1 MTIRYRGKWIA
12 LEQCKFI
19 GVIKI
24 KTTRVEQH
32 RIKKNNKFFPIIDDL
47 CWKSKNMYN
56 YGNYIIRQEFIQ
68 TSKEKEEWLREN
80 ANWIKYN
87 ELFKLCKESDLYKE
101 LGSNTGQATLRKL
114 DKTWKSFFESIK
126 DYSKNPSKYRG
137 RPKMPKYLDKNKGR
151 YECGLDNNKFKIKDG
166 YIFFCWKPLKVMNE
180 TFMTKIP
187 EDKKLIQLR
196 FVPKNGEY
204 IMEVVYEIDIPDI
217 KDNSDRIA
225 AIDLGI
231 DNLMTITTNCGIKP
245 FIINGKPLKSVN
257 QYYNKIIADKQ
268 SELKKRYNRDYSNE
282 MRRFTTKRNHKIDDY
297 IQKATKMVVDF
308 CKENNIDTLVCGYNS
323 GWKQESDMSK
333 KVNQKFV
340 GIPYLSIVQR
350 LAYKC
355 ETEGIIFRTTDES
368 YTSGTSFLDG
378 EQPVKEN
385 YDKSRRVY
393 RGLFVTKEGEKI
405 NADVNGSYQIMKK
418 VFPNV
423 FDNGIVGAG
432 SHPLVVNIPL

>member
-1 MTIRYRGKWIA
+1 
-12 LEQCKFI
+12 
-19 GVIKI
+19 
-24 KTTRVEQH
+24 
-32 RIKKNNKFFPIIDDL
+32 
-47 CWKSKNMYN
+47 MYN

-68 TSKEKEEWLREN
+68 TSKEKEEGLREN

-87 ELFKLCKESDLYKE
+87 ELFKLCKDSDPYRE
-101 LGSNTGQATLRKL
+101 LGSNVGQATLRKL

-126 DYSKNPSKYRG
+126 DYGKNPSKYRG
-137 RPKMPKYLDKNKGR
+137 RPKMPKYLDKDNGR

-166 YIFFCWKPLKVMNE
+166 YIFFCWKPLKVMNN
-180 TFMTKIP
+180 TFITKIS

-204 IMEVVYEIDIPDI
+204 IMEVVYEIDVPDI
-217 KDNSDRIA
+217 TDSSERIA

-231 DNLMTITTNCGIKP
+231 DNLMTITTNCDINP
-245 FIINGKPLKSVN
+245 FIINGKPLKSIN
-257 QYYNKIIADKQ
+257 QYYNKIIAEKQ
-268 SELKKRYNRDYSNE
+268 SELKRRHNRDYSNE
-282 MRRFTTKRNHKIDDY
+282 MRRFTIKRNNKVDDY
-297 IQKATKMVVDF
+297 IQKATKIVVDF
-308 CKENNIDTLVCGYNS
+308 CKENNIDTLICGYNS
-323 GWKQESDMSK
+323 GWKQESDMGK

-340 GIPYLSIVQR
+340 GIPYLSIIQR
-350 LAYKC
+350 LNYKC
-355 ETEGIIFRTTDES
+355 EKEGIIFKTTDES

-393 RGLFVTKEGEKI
+393 RGLFVTKEGENI

-418 VFPNV
+418 AFPNV

-432 SHPLVVNIPL
+432 SHPLVVNVPL

>member
-1 MTIRYRGKWIA
+1 
-12 LEQCKFI
+12 
-19 GVIKI
+19 
-24 KTTRVEQH
+24 
-32 RIKKNNKFFPIIDDL
+32 
-47 CWKSKNMYN
+47 MYN

-68 TSKEKEEWLREN
+68 TSKEKEEGLRET

-87 ELFKLCKESDLYKE
+87 ELFKLCKDSDPYRE
-101 LGSNTGQATLRKL
+101 LGSNVGQATLRKL
-114 DKTWKSFFESIK
+114 DKGWKSFFESIK
-126 DYSKNPSKYRG
+126 DYSKNPSKYKG
-137 RPKMPKYLDKNKGR
+137 RPKMPKYLDKDKGR

-166 YIFFCWKPLKVMNE
+166 YIFFCWKPLKVMNNI
-180 TFMTKIP
+180 FMTKIS

-204 IMEVVYEIDIPDI
+204 IMEVVYEINVPDVEN
-217 KDNSDRIA
+217 KSERIA

-231 DNLMTITTNCGIKP
+231 DNLMAITTNCGIDP

-257 QYYNKIIADKQ
+257 QYYNKMIADKQ
-268 SELKKRYNRDYSNE
+268 SELKKRYGKDYSKE
-282 MRRFTTKRNHKIDDY
+282 MRRFTIKRNNKVNDY
-297 IQKATKMVVDF
+297 IHKATKMVVDF
-308 CKENNIDTLVCGYNS
+308 CKENNIDTLICGYNS

-340 GIPYLSIVQR
+340 GIPYLNIVQR

-355 ETEGIIFRTTDES
+355 ETEGIIFMTTDES

-385 YDKSRRVY
+385 YDKSRRIY
-393 RGLFVTKEGEKI
+393 RGLFVTKEGEMI

-432 SHPLVVNIPL
+432 SHPVVVNIPL